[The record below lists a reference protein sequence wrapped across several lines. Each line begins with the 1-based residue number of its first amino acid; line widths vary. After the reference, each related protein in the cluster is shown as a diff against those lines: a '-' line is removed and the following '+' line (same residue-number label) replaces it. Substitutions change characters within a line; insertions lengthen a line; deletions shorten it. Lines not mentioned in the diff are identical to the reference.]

1 MYCSEVSETAQAVAA
16 TAAAVA
22 ARAAAAAG
30 QGCAAGGPCAS
41 TDDGHVDIAS
51 GLIQLTTVVQAIYA
65 RVSERHDLTPVQA
78 RLLCVLL
85 DGPRGMAELAH
96 CFGVE
101 KAALTGLMDRAERRG
116 LARRSPVPGDRR
128 ALQVTLTDAGQQAA
142 AAFHAEVGAE
152 LSRLTSALA
161 PHDRERFRST
171 MAEIIASCRSSRSD
185 HC

>member
-1 MYCSEVSETAQAVAA
+1 MYCSGVSETAQA
-16 TAAAVA
+16 
-22 ARAAAAAG
+22 AAAAAG
-30 QGCAAGGPCAS
+30 HGC
-41 TDDGHVDIAS
+41 TDDPHADVVT
-51 GLIQLTTVVQAIYA
+51 GLVQLTTLVQTIYA

-128 ALQVTLTDAGQQAA
+128 ALQVTLTDVGHRTAT
-142 AAFHAEVGAE
+142 AFHAELGAE
-152 LSRLTSALA
+152 LSRLTSPLA
-161 PHDRERFRST
+161 APDREHFGAT
-171 MAEIIASCRSSRSD
+171 VAEIIARCRGCLPD